1 MRLRLWQ
8 RLFLVLAA
16 LLLLALGA
24 FAIVQQR
31 AFRAGLLDYV
41 NAIDLREAE
50 AIAARL
56 GDEYAASGG
65 WGLLRERPQRF
76 LRLLAADGE
85 GPPQRPLPREGP
97 PFRPGGLPP
106 ARPPAFA
113 GDAPPRPPPR
123 GGAALRPRLQLV
135 DAAGR
140 LVAGNPDV
148 PADVPAVPVLVDGRP
163 VGALRVAP
171 LPRLEDDRDLAFQR
185 EQSRAALGLAL
196 ALLGGALLAS
206 LRAARRVTRP
216 LRRLS
221 DAVARLAAGDLSA
234 RSPANDGDEVGA
246 LAADFNRMAAAL
258 QKQQGLQ
265 RQWMAELSHEL
276 RTPLAVLQ
284 GELAAL
290 QDGVRPLDRAAV
302 DSLAAEAGHLGRL
315 VDDLYDLSLAEAGGL
330 RYRFEPT
337 DLAALL
343 ADAVA
348 AQRAPCV
355 AAGLVLEVDM
365 PAGPCAARA
374 DPARLRQ
381 AIDNLLLNARR
392 YTDPPGPVRVT
403 LRADG
408 DGWRLVVED
417 GPPGVP
423 DAALP
428 RLFDALYRV
437 EDSRARHA
445 GGAGLGLAIV
455 ARVVEAHGGRA
466 SAAHSP
472 LGGLR
477 VAVHLPRGAR

>member
-1 MRLRLWQ
+1 VRLRLWQ
-8 RLFLVLAA
+8 RLFLILAA
-16 LLLLALGA
+16 LLLLALGG
-24 FAIVQQR
+24 FVLVQQR

-50 AIAARL
+50 TIAARL
-56 GDEYAASGG
+56 GDEYAAASG

-76 LRLLAADGE
+76 LRLLAAEGE
-85 GPPQRPLPREGP
+85 GPPMRPPPREGP
-97 PFRPGGLPP
+97 PFRPGGGPP
-106 ARPPAFA
+106 ARPPAA
-113 GDAPPRPPPR
+113 TGEPPPRPPPR

-148 PADVPAVPVLVDGRP
+148 PADAPAVPVVVDGRT
-163 VGALRVAP
+163 VGTLRVAP

-196 ALLGGALLAS
+196 ALLAGALLAS
-206 LRAARRVTRP
+206 LAAARVVTRP

-221 DAVARLAAGDLSA
+221 ATVARLADGDLSA
-234 RSPANDGDEVGA
+234 RSAADGGGEVGE

-258 QKQQGLQ
+258 ERQQGLQ

-302 DSLAAEAGHLGRL
+302 DSLAAEAARLGRL
-315 VDDLYDLSLAEAGGL
+315 VDDIYDLSLAEAGGL

-343 ADAVA
+343 REAVE
-348 AQRAPCV
+348 AQRAACA
-355 AAGLVLEVDM
+355 AAGLVLEAEL
-365 PAGPCAARA
+365 PAVPCIARA

-392 YTDPPGPVRVT
+392 YTDAPGPVRVV
-403 LRADG
+403 LRAER
-408 DGWRLVVED
+408 DGWLLSVDD

-428 RLFDALYRV
+428 RLFEPLYRV
-437 EDSRARHA
+437 EGSRARHA

-455 ARVVEAHGGRA
+455 ARVLEAHGGRA
-466 SAAHSP
+466 EAAHSS

-477 VAVHLPRGAR
+477 VLLRLPRGTR